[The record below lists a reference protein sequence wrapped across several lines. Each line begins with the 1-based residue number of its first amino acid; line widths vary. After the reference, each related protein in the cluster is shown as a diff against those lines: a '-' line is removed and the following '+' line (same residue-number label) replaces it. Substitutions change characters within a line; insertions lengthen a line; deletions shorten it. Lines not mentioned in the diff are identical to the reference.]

1 MMEPSANALA
11 NVPQLDV
18 RANQLTRASRK
29 KVNVKYRSVQTDVLN
44 KNIALCTVLLLIE
57 IDQTK

>member
-11 NVPQLDV
+11 NVPLLDV
-18 RANQLTRASRK
+18 RANQLTRAARK